1 MTELQNSGSPP
12 PSSEAPPAGGAD
24 LARQALA
31 AARLAAKNRP
41 RQPAPKKRRPTMRRE
56 DSRDPNKV
64 TTVLKQLVAAYG
76 WETSAAGGTVMD
88 RWPEIAPALAAGGNV
103 VPVAFDADRKI
114 LSLRPSSPAFATQ
127 TRLTTKTLIERINTV
142 MGGQVVEGLRV
153 LPPGNRPI
161 PGASTAP
168 PPSSPPADDAEGP
181 DMPRRTITREQASP
195 GYRTALEQLH
205 ATRDRQP
212 EPNDRHKELRERY
225 KELRERYFAGAYTR
239 GVEVEVEVDPEAEAA
254 AERARRDAETH
265 QAALRR
271 ARRERA
277 ERAQAVGK
285 VFGTTA

>member
-1 MTELQNSGSPP
+1 MTELQNSGGPP
-12 PSSEAPPAGGAD
+12 PSDGPPAGGAD

-41 RQPAPKKRRPTMRRE
+41 RQSAPKKRRPAMRRE
-56 DSRDPNKV
+56 HGRDPDKV
-64 TTVLKQLVAAYG
+64 TTVLKQLVDTYG

-88 RWPEIAPALAAGGNV
+88 RWPEIAPALAVDGNV

-127 TRLTTKTLIERINTV
+127 VRLTTKTLIERITTV

-161 PGASTAP
+161 PGAPTVPSPSAP
-168 PPSSPPADDAEGP
+168 PAEDAEGP
-181 DMPRRTITREQASP
+181 VMPRRTITREQASP
-195 GYRTALEQLH
+195 GYRKALEQLR
-205 ATRDRQP
+205 AARDQQP
-212 EPNDRHKELRERY
+212 DPNDRHKELRERY
-225 KELRERYFAGAYTR
+225 FAEAYTC
-239 GVEVEVEVDPEAEAA
+239 GAEVEVDPEAEAA
-254 AERARRDAETH
+254 AERARREAEVR

-277 ERAQAVGK
+277 ERAQAAGK
-285 VFGTTA
+285 VFDTTA